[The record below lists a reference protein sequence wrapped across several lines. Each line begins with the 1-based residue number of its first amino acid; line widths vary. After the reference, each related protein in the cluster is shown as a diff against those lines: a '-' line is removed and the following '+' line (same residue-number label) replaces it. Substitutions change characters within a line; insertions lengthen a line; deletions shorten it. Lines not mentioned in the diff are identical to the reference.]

1 MALRSPIEVVGRRY
15 RARSVEHDDELV
27 RIVVRKRAKEH
38 GVDDAEN
45 GGVGADAESERE
57 YGGDGESGAT
67 TERTESEAYVLEDA
81 LEQSTSAD
89 FADSGGERFDTTGFD
104 EGLTTGLVG
113 CDSAAN
119 FLSGEQFDVGV
130 ELGIKIA

>member
-57 YGGDGESGAT
+57 HDGDGESGAT
-67 TERTESEAYVLEDA
+67 TERAKSEANILQDA
-81 LEQSTSAD
+81 FEQVPGANIAD
-89 FADSGGERFDTTGFD
+89 RGAEGLYPPGFD
-104 EGLTTGLVG
+104 KVF
-113 CDSAAN
+113 A
-119 FLSGEQFDVGV
+119 
-130 ELGIKIA
+130 